1 MKHNRPQNNH
11 HYQNRNNNINYY
23 NNNNNNNNQ
32 NFDNTPSNTWDNSTD
47 DELRHGKRIGQPPL
61 QMPIQAS
68 RISLFQ
74 GTEKFEDMKI
84 KDNLLRGLVTYGFV
98 VPSKIQQ
105 KCIPVISDRKD
116 IVAQSQAG
124 TGKTGAFTCGVLQVI
139 DEKKNFPQAII
150 LSPTRELS
158 AQIES
163 VVLDIGRYLKIST
176 SLCIGGD
183 PIDNN
188 IKKCRTAHVIIGTPG
203 RINDLIERRNP
214 PIFDMANITI
224 IVLDEADVL
233 LSREFLG
240 QTRNIVTK
248 LSEDAQICAFSATL
262 PPAVVALTGKM
273 MNNPEY
279 IPIEEDQLTLDQITQ
294 YYVDVS
300 EDRHKYA
307 TLDDLYGVISI
318 NQCIIYVNYK
328 ERAKN
333 LCKRLTE
340 NNYNVETIHSDL
352 TPLERTNIMHKF
364 RAGVCRILVS
374 TDLLARGIDVQQV
387 GYVIN
392 YDLPNENDTD
402 SYLHRIGRSG
412 RYGKQG
418 IAINFVTKRDR
429 HILDVLRSKFGVM
442 INPLPSDPR
451 QINAVFT
458 NDI

>member
-1 MKHNRPQNNH
+1 MKHNR
-11 HYQNRNNNINYY
+11 
-23 NNNNNNNNQ
+23 NNNNGNQSNNPWIDQ
-32 NFDNTPSNTWDNSTD
+32 ND
-47 DELRHGKRIGQPPL
+47 DLVKYGKKIGQNPKNKLP
-61 QMPIQAS
+61 QQTPIPAPKM
-68 RISLFQ
+68 SLFQ
-74 GTEKFEDMKI
+74 GTEKFEDMEI

-105 KCIPVISDRKD
+105 KCIPVISQRRD

-139 DEKKNFPQAII
+139 NEKLAYPQAII
-150 LSPTRELS
+150 ISPTRELS

-183 PIDNN
+183 FIDNN
-188 IKKCRTAHVIIGTPG
+188 IKKCKTAHIIIGTPG
-203 RINDLIERRNP
+203 RIIDLIDRRA
-214 PIFDMANITI
+214 FDIQLI
-224 IVLDEADVL
+224 SVIVLDEADVL

-248 LSEDAQICAFSATL
+248 LDPKAQICAFSATL
-262 PPAVVALTGKM
+262 PQEVVALTSKI

-328 ERAKN
+328 DKAKN
-333 LCKRLTE
+333 LCQRLVD
-340 NNYNVETIHSDL
+340 NNFNVESIHSDL

-364 RAGVCRILVS
+364 RSGVCRILVS

-392 YDLPNENDTD
+392 YDIPSENETD
-402 SYLHRIGRSG
+402 NYLHRIGRSG

-418 IAINFVTKRDR
+418 IAINFVTKRDKY
-429 HILDVLRSKFGVM
+429 ILDILRNKFNIT
-442 INPLPSDPR
+442 INPLPHDPR
-451 QINAVFT
+451 QINSVFS
-458 NDI
+458 NEI